1 MHLEKNSRAVREKNL
16 EEQPEED
23 CSVENWTCLL
33 YTSDAADEL

>member
-23 CSVENWTCLL
+23 CSVENWTSYPGL
-33 YTSDAADEL
+33 